1 VRRKYVTVLKATFVA
16 EVSIMSAAIPA
27 PLAHD
32 AASLMRRW
40 FQEVWNEGNE
50 ATIEELFPADSV
62 MWGVGRPDVSS
73 RGPEEFRVF
82 YQAMRKTFSDM
93 RIELE
98 GIVQGGDTAYTRF
111 TVTATHSGE
120 GLGMVPSGK
129 TIKLVGMCALR
140 AENGKIVEGWNVWDQ
155 MGLARELG
163 VLSESALA
171 IFPQRCKAENRNWE
185 LEKRTARRGDLAC
198 CAPTFFVACYS

>member
-1 VRRKYVTVLKATFVA
+1 
-16 EVSIMSAAIPA
+16 
-27 PLAHD
+27 
-32 AASLMRRW
+32 
-40 FQEVWNEGNE
+40 
-50 ATIEELFPADSV
+50 LFPADSV

-185 LEKRTARRGDLAC
+185 LEKRTARRGDLADKG
-198 CAPTFFVACYS
+198 AQRAALLHFLWRAIRSGGQSSGLSRRRGGRGPGSRRWRRR